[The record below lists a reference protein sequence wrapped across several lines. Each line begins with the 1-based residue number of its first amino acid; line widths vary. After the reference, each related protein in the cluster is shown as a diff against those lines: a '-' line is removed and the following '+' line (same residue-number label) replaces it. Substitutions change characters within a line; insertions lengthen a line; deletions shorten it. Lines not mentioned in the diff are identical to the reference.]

1 MSVKV
6 QNIQVETTDSVK
18 ASISMLADR
27 TLSGVVY
34 LPFVDKIR
42 EYTYYGC
49 SNVDTFVLPLCPSLS
64 TIKEYSFANCG
75 DITIKCLFPRA
86 RWNNIT
92 KETNWAQNSNVTVVC
107 SDD

>member
-1 MSVKV
+1 MSIKV

-34 LPFVDKIR
+34 VPYVDNIK
-42 EYTYYGC
+42 EYTYFGC
-49 SNVDTFVLPLCPSLS
+49 KNVNIFILPFNPSLS
-64 TIKEYSFANCG
+64 KIKSWAFANCG

-92 KETNWAQNSNVTVVC
+92 KENYWAQNSNVTVVC

>member
-34 LPFVDKIR
+34 VPYVNKIR
-42 EYTYYGC
+42 ECAYYGC
-49 SNVDTFVLPLCPSLS
+49 SNVDVFILPFNPSLS
-64 TIKEYSFANCG
+64 RIESLAFGNCG

-86 RWNNIT
+86 LWNNIE
-92 KETNWAQNSNVTVVC
+92 KPVDWAGDSNVTVVC